1 MKVILLQDV
10 KSLGKKGELVSVSDG
25 YARNFLF
32 PRNLAK
38 EANAQAMNE
47 FRNAEQSKQY
57 KIDTAKAAAQKAKE
71 ELEGSKFVMK
81 AKAGD
86 TGKLFGSITAKEIA
100 AEISRQKHV
109 DVDKRKVV
117 LKDDIKNLG
126 EYEAEIKLYSGIT
139 AHCTISVEKA

>member
-10 KSLGKKGELVSVSDG
+10 KSLGKKGDLVSVSDG

-32 PRNLAK
+32 PRGVAK

-57 KIDTAKAAAQKAKE
+57 KIDTAVAAVNKAKQ

-86 TGKLFGSITAKEIA
+86 SGKLFGSITAKEIA
-100 AEISRQKHV
+100 AEIKSRKHV
-109 DVDKRKVV
+109 DVDKRKVS
-117 LKDDIKNLG
+117 LKDEIKNLG
-126 EYEAEIKLYSGIT
+126 EYEAEIKLYAGIT

>member
-1 MKVILLQDV
+1 
-10 KSLGKKGELVSVSDG
+10 
-25 YARNFLF
+25 
-32 PRNLAK
+32 
-38 EANAQAMNE
+38 
-47 FRNAEQSKQY
+47 
-57 KIDTAKAAAQKAKE
+57 
-71 ELEGSKFVMK
+71 MK

-86 TGKLFGSITAKEIA
+86 SGKLFGSITAKEIA

>member
-10 KSLGKKGELVSVSDG
+10 KSLGKKGELVNVSDG

-32 PRNLAK
+32 PKNMAK

-57 KIDTAKAAAQKAKE
+57 KIDTAIAAANKAKE
-71 ELEGSKFVMK
+71 ELEGSKFVIK
-81 AKAGD
+81 AKAGES
-86 TGKLFGSITAKEIA
+86 GKLFGSITAKEIA
-100 AEISRQKHV
+100 AEVKRQKHV
-109 DVDKRKVV
+109 DVDKRKVN

-126 EYEAEIKLYSGIT
+126 EYEAEIKLYSGIA